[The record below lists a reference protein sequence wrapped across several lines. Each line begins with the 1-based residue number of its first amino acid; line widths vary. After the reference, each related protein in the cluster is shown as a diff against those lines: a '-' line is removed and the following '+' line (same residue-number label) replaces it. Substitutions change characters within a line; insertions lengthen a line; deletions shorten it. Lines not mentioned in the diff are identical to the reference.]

1 MPARRGGR
9 SERCSLGAIW
19 YWIEDMIPHN
29 KPTLGVEE
37 EQAAI
42 RVIRSGWVA
51 QGEEVER
58 FENEFCEFLGLPI
71 GHAVALSSGTAAL
84 FMALWVLGGKGK
96 KAAYP
101 VYACSAL
108 RNAVSLVGAD
118 GIVIDTT
125 PNSPNMD
132 LIALKKSGVHIAVI
146 PHMFGIPADIS
157 RLDGIDVIEDCAQ
170 SLGATAKGVKTG
182 LSGKAG
188 IYSFYA
194 TKLITSGGNG
204 GMFVSKDKALSDAV
218 RDYRE
223 FDQRRD
229 DKRRFNFQ
237 MTDLQAAIGREQ
249 LKKLPWFLARREEIF
264 SIYKDAGLKLLDSLD
279 TNFIPVRYRAVLLT
293 PSPRKNIDSLNNA
306 GVKAIVPVEDW
317 ELLREPEKFPSAH
330 RLTKETVSLPL
341 YPSLDNVDVKKIISA
356 VRE

>member
-1 MPARRGGR
+1 MN
-9 SERCSLGAIW
+9 LL
-19 YWIEDMIPHN
+19 PHN
-29 KPTLGVEE
+29 KPTLGKEE

-42 RVIRSGWVA
+42 RVIRSGWIA
-51 QGEEVER
+51 EGKEVES
-58 FENEFCEFLGLPI
+58 FEGEFCEFLGLPA

-84 FMALWVLGGKGK
+84 FMALWVLGAKGK
-96 KAAYP
+96 RTAYP

-108 RNAVSLVGAD
+108 RNAVALAGGEEV
-118 GIVIDTT
+118 VIDTA
-125 PNSPNMD
+125 PDSPNMD
-132 LIALKKSGVHIAVI
+132 LSVLKKTGAHIAVI

-157 RLDGIDVIEDCAQ
+157 GLDGIDVIEDCAQ
-170 SLGATAKGVKTG
+170 SLGAIAKGVKTG
-182 LSGKAG
+182 LNGRAG

-293 PSPRKNIDSLNNA
+293 PLPRKIIDSLSKV

-317 ELLREPEKFPSAH
+317 ELLGETEKYPSAL

-341 YPSLDNVDVKKIISA
+341 YPSLDNVDIKKIIAA
-356 VRE
+356 VKEQ

>member
-1 MPARRGGR
+1 
-9 SERCSLGAIW
+9 
-19 YWIEDMIPHN
+19 MIPHN
-29 KPTLGVEE
+29 RPTFGIEE

-51 QGEEVER
+51 QGKEVEN
-58 FENEFCEFLGLPI
+58 FEHEFCVFLGLPE

-84 FMALWVLGGKGK
+84 FMALWALGAKDRK
-96 KAAYP
+96 VAYP

-108 RNAVSLVGAD
+108 RNAVSLIGAEE
-118 GIVIDTT
+118 IVIDTE
-125 PNSPNMD
+125 PNLPNMD
-132 LIALKKSGVHIAVI
+132 LSALKKSGANIAVI

-157 RLDGIDVIEDCAQ
+157 GLDGIDVIEDCAQ
-170 SLGATAKGVKTG
+170 SLGAIAKGVKTG
-182 LSGKAG
+182 LSGRAG

-249 LKKLPWFLARREEIF
+249 LKKLPRFLARREDIF

-279 TNFIPVRYRAVLLT
+279 TNFIPVRYRAILLT
-293 PSPRKNIDSLNNA
+293 PSPRKIIDSLSKA

-317 ELLREPEKFPSAH
+317 ELLGEPERFPAAL
-330 RLTKETVSLPL
+330 RLTKETVSLPV
-341 YPSLDNVDVKKIISA
+341 YPSLDTSDVKKIIS
-356 VRE
+356 VVKKQ

>member
-1 MPARRGGR
+1 
-9 SERCSLGAIW
+9 
-19 YWIEDMIPHN
+19 MIPHN
-29 KPTLGVEE
+29 RPTFGIEE

-42 RVIRSGWVA
+42 RVVRSGWIA
-51 QGEEVER
+51 EGKEVKG
-58 FENEFCEFLGLPI
+58 FEDEFCEFLGLPG

-84 FMALWVLGGKGK
+84 FIALWVLGGKGK

-118 GIVIDTT
+118 DIVIDTT
-125 PNSPNMD
+125 PDSPNMD
-132 LIALKKSGVHIAVI
+132 LIALKKSGAHIAVI

-157 RLDGIDVIEDCAQ
+157 GLDGIGIIEDCAQ
-170 SLGATAKGVKTG
+170 SLGAIAKGIKTG
-182 LSGKAG
+182 LSGKAS

-204 GMFVSKDKALSDAV
+204 GMFVSKDKAFSDAV

-264 SIYKDAGLKLLDSLD
+264 SIYKDAGLKLLDSLN

-293 PSPRKNIDSLNNA
+293 PSPRKIIDCLRQA
-306 GVKAIVPVEDW
+306 GIKVIVPVEDW
-317 ELLREPEKFPSAH
+317 ELLGEPEKFPSAL
-330 RLTKETVSLPL
+330 RLTKETVSLPV
-341 YPSLDNVDVKKIISA
+341 YPSLDNVDIKKIIS
-356 VRE
+356 VIEEQ